1 SKNSFKQNN
10 IKGKQI
16 TKRREKMINRN
27 ISTIYSK
34 LKEIIHNAYVPYSN
48 FRVASI
54 CKSGNSFYYG
64 VNVEN
69 SSYPV
74 TLCGERNA
82 ISTAISN
89 GHKQIDEVYLLTD
102 SNDFATPCGM
112 CRQFMSEFMESD
124 NCKIYIF
131 NWEGKYIE
139 YTINDLLKS
148 RFTKKNLNYKG
159 V

>member
-1 SKNSFKQNN
+1 MSQTNL
-10 IKGKQI
+10 
-16 TKRREKMINRN
+16 
-27 ISTIYSK
+27 STIYSK
-34 LKEIIHNAYVPYSN
+34 LKEIIKNAYVPYSK

-54 CKSGNSFYYG
+54 CKAENAFYYG

-82 ISTAISN
+82 ISTAVSN
-89 GHKQIDEVYLLTD
+89 GHLQIEEVYLLTD
-102 SNDFATPCGM
+102 SNEFSTPCGM
-112 CRQFMSEFMESD
+112 CRQFMSEFMDSD

-139 YTINDLLKS
+139 YTISELLKS
-148 RFTKKNLNYKG
+148 RFTKKDLSYKG
-159 V
+159 KW